1 MGLQAETHREEATGI
16 LEGSGFQVNSIYA
29 GMVWYILLLQLYT
42 FQYVDAFVLGKDD
55 RGTACTREV
64 IIEAKEGELLVLENC
79 RNSESLNFTVVFT
92 NRKNEHQCC
101 YGSAERCQFFIT
113 EGHLRSDTW
122 MKGETHLTHLD
133 TTQTSVCAV
142 ALESIGKAEEGFYE
156 FFHHNDFPSTA
167 CHVFVE
173 ETQINFWKISF
184 FCILALLFVAVIILY
199 RLVVTANLT
208 NFPETRKDEICEE
221 MLKCNDGTQ

>member
-101 YGSAERCQFFIT
+101 YGSAER
-113 EGHLRSDTW
+113 
-122 MKGETHLTHLD
+122 
-133 TTQTSVCAV
+133 
-142 ALESIGKAEEGFYE
+142 YE